1 MHTICLLIDELS
13 MFGKIFMGQ
22 MAKACSHVFGSGVV
36 SEADGIPLWG
46 GLNIVLCFGDF
57 CQLGPIA
64 DAVLY
69 GDGATAQNK
78 VAQYGESA
86 FATLTSTYVLTEPVR
101 QDKASEFYKQLHAVR
116 SGQID
121 DAAATFWNGRQKLH
135 LPSAQKA
142 LFDHVQTDGLLV
154 LTCTRLERSAV
165 NLDYVRGLRKVCRV
179 NAVVSGKHA
188 QKDKDRD
195 VGMCK
200 SIPTHIVYA
209 IGMKVK
215 LTVNICDRWGLC
227 NGSRGT
233 IVDII
238 YPNEYVIR
246 TSVGFST
253 AEVAPVPVQQQPRCR
268 LFGVVATIRLSLM
281 ASAIMFGCER

>member
-1 MHTICLLIDELS
+1 M
-13 MFGKIFMGQ
+13 
-22 MAKACSHVFGSGVV
+22 
-36 SEADGIPLWG
+36 
-46 GLNIVLCFGDF
+46 
-57 CQLGPIA
+57 GPIA

-78 VAQYGESA
+78 VAQYGEDA

-101 QDKASEFYKQLHAVR
+101 QDKASEFYQQLHAVR

-121 DAAATFWNGRQKLH
+121 DEAAAFWNGRQKLH

-188 QKDKDRD
+188 QNDKDRD

-200 SIPTHIVYA
+200 SIPICTVFA

-238 YPNEYVIR
+238 YPNDAGYVPPPPPSREDDTVFPIVIVDFPDYCGSQVLHAQRR
-246 TSVGFST
+246 TLVPIVSMERKCNAAKKCCFRRGLPLVCCFDTIKRHSRISSSSTMFSMNLSHLKCTFVG
-253 AEVAPVPVQQQPRCR
+253 VWQ
-268 LFGVVATIRLSLM
+268 G
-281 ASAIMFGCER
+281 